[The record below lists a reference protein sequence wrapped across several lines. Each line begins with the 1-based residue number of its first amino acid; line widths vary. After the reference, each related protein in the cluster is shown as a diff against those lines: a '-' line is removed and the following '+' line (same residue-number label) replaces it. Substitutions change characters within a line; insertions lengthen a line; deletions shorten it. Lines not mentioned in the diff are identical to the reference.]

1 MIIKKE
7 ALLVWTLYKEKV
19 LNNFTAI
26 TLNQR
31 ICECFEQLIEV
42 WMTTDNFAHYFAFN
56 IKGFDE
62 IFSHIAEETEKT
74 QPIEED
80 VFLESLDLIALD
92 KTKKVEQKQ

>member
-1 MIIKKE
+1 MLQLFKTFDEDLVKVALDQLLIIKKE

-62 IFSHIAEETEKT
+62 IFSHIA
-74 QPIEED
+74 
-80 VFLESLDLIALD
+80 
-92 KTKKVEQKQ
+92 